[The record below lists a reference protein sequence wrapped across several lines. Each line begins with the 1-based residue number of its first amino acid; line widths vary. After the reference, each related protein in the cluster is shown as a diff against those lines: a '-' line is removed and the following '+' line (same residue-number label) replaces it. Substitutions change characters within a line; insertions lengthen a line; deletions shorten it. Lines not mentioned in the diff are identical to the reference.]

1 MKKLFTLTLLAV
13 LVSLGANA
21 QGLRK
26 TWDFRNGFSQKTVN
40 ALKADQEEFGDS
52 KYWRNYESDAAKAD
66 SKHFW
71 NASADFK
78 NADKMACTHNGGV
91 EKVIEELEGLRFT
104 SSTAAKKVVMMRAS
118 RKMQTVPTACILMA
132 KVIFGLTVR
141 MRPSSSRQTAVN
153 RSESVLSRIRTLKP
167 AVSH

>member
-52 KYWRNYESDAAKAD
+52 KYWRNYESDASKAD

-91 EKVIEELEGLRFT
+91 
-104 SSTAAKKVVMMRAS
+104 
-118 RKMQTVPTACILMA
+118 
-132 KVIFGLTVR
+132 
-141 MRPSSSRQTAVN
+141 
-153 RSESVLSRIRTLKP
+153 
-167 AVSH
+167 